1 MWFDFL
7 LEPQFCKYTFRTCG
21 ESVCW
26 PASSTS
32 GKRAEPAGVLS
43 KAQTLEEEIQSVVPT
58 PYCLEGDTSP
68 SQSQFTQMSTILLM
82 MNTSQP
88 QISGWIQENI
98 QVLPRALIGQR
109 NRRDVAKEPPTA
121 PAIIQYCQ
129 LKARLCWTKLPS
141 KNHKKPHMDSWS
153 YKSSTVL
160 CKQGNCRW
168 FFRSWEC
175 LLANFAC
182 SNFGLHWKNQCY
194 NWWGHFVHFQKKN

>member
-7 LEPQFCKYTFRTCG
+7 LEPQFCKYTFRTRG

-26 PASSTS
+26 PASSTF

-68 SQSQFTQMSTILLM
+68 SQSQFTQKSTILLM

-88 QISGWIQENI
+88 QISGWIRENI
-98 QVLPRALIGQR
+98 QLLPRALIGQK
-109 NRRDVAKEPPTA
+109 NRCDVTKEPSTA

-129 LKARLCWTKLPS
+129 LKANLYWTKLPS
-141 KNHKKPHMDSWS
+141 KNHKKPHRDSWG
-153 YKSSTVL
+153 YKSSIVL
-160 CKQGNCRW
+160 CKTRKLQMIFQKLGLSISK
-168 FFRSWEC
+168 FC
-175 LLANFAC
+175 LLKYWPTLRK
-182 SNFGLHWKNQCY
+182 SVL
-194 NWWGHFVHFQKKN
+194 